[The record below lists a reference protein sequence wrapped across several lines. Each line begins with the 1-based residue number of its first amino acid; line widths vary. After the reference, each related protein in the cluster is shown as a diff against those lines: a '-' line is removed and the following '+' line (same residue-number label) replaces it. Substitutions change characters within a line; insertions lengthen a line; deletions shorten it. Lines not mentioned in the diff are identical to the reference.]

1 MAYAA
6 ACKAV
11 YPSSI
16 LGVASIASLPFVTIV
31 TTTVAVMPTRAEAI
45 AELTAPGS
53 VFELETVPG
62 FGFPVRAFKN
72 APATLRDVW
81 LMAAGRGDVPYFHYG
96 DESFTYA
103 EAHSRV
109 VSTAAWLASR
119 GVKKGDRVAIG
130 MRNYPEWA
138 MAHWAVQC
146 IGAITVSLNAWWI
159 AEELKYAF
167 SDSGAT
173 AAIVDGERLDR
184 LSDDM
189 LRECNVHSVVVVR
202 GDTRPG
208 TFAWNDISSNTAA
221 HLPNVDL
228 LPDDDA
234 SILYTSGTTG
244 FPKGAL
250 GTHRNYVTNIWN
262 GLFGTAVAMKMNGV
276 TPPPADAPKPQVTA
290 FSTFPYFH
298 IAGLCGMISS
308 TYNGNAIVA
317 QYKWDPI
324 EAMELIQRH
333 KVNTF
338 GGVPTVVR
346 SLMEHPRIDDYDLSS
361 LTTISQGG
369 APVAPDSVAS
379 IESKFAG
386 KVGAGNGYGL
396 TETTAAVIA
405 NSGAAYFSRK
415 DSVGLPHVGTDVRI
429 VDEDGN
435 DVPRGAIGEVWI
447 YGPNN
452 VKGYWNKPVES
463 AKAFTDGWFHSGDAG
478 YMDDDGFIYVVDRIK
493 DMVLRGGENVY
504 CVEVETVLFE
514 HSAVRDC
521 AVIGIPHAQLG
532 EEVAAVIVASDG
544 CGAGDESDVLNLLR
558 SRLAGFKVP
567 SKVFWHDGELP
578 RNATGKVLKKDLR
591 DLYSSQG

>member
-1 MAYAA
+1 
-6 ACKAV
+6 
-11 YPSSI
+11 
-16 LGVASIASLPFVTIV
+16 
-31 TTTVAVMPTRAEAI
+31 MPTRAEAI
-45 AELTAPGS
+45 AELTAPGA
-53 VFELETVPG
+53 VFELETVPV
-62 FGFPVRAFKN
+62 FGNPIRVFKN
-72 APATLRDVW
+72 APKNMREVW
-81 LMAAGRGDVPYFHYG
+81 LNTAARGDVPYFYYNE
-96 DESFTYA
+96 DSYTYA

-109 VSTAAWLASR
+109 VSTAAWLTSR

-138 MAHWAVQC
+138 MAHWALQC

-167 SDSGAT
+167 TDSGAT

-184 LSDDM
+184 LSDQM
-189 LRECNVHSVVVVR
+189 LKECNVHSVVVVR
-202 GDTRPG
+202 AEARPG
-208 TFAWNDISSNTAA
+208 TFSWDDVSGNTSA
-221 HLPNVDL
+221 V
-228 LPDDDA
+228 LPDVHIDPDDAA

-250 GTHRNYVTNIWN
+250 GTHRNYITNIWN
-262 GLFGTAVAMKMNGV
+262 GLFGAALAMKVGGV
-276 TPPPADAPKPQVTA
+276 TPPPADAPRPQVTA

-298 IAGLCGMISS
+298 IAGLCGMLSS
-308 TYNGNAIVA
+308 TNGGNAIVA

-346 SLMEHPRIDDYDLSS
+346 SMMEHPDIDKYDLSS
-361 LTTISQGG
+361 LATISQGG

-379 IESKFAG
+379 IESKFSG
-386 KVGAGNGYGL
+386 KVAAGNGYGL

-405 NSGAAYFSRK
+405 NSGAAYFAHK
-415 DSVGLPHVGTDVRI
+415 DSVGLPHIGTDVRI

-435 DVPRGAIGEVWI
+435 DVPRGSIGEVWI

-452 VKGYWNKPVES
+452 VKGYWNKPAET

-478 YMDDDGFIYVVDRIK
+478 YMDSDGFIYVVDRIK

-514 HSAVRDC
+514 HDAVRDC
-521 AVIGIPHAQLG
+521 AVIGLPHAQLG
-532 EEVAAVIVASDG
+532 EEVAAVIVPTEGSG
-544 CGAGDESDVLNLLR
+544 PQDEFHVLELLK
-558 SRLAGFKVP
+558 SRLAAFKVP
-567 SKVFWHDGELP
+567 SRVFWHDGELP

-591 DLYSSQG
+591 DQYSA